1 MSTYSNILVAIDLTE
16 SAELILRKAQE
27 LVLSNKT
34 SLTVIHTIDYLP
46 YMGFGETALI
56 TPTYT
61 IPNEELINN
70 AKQPIEQLLKKL
82 DLDATVNAVY
92 ELGNAANEI
101 VQYAEDNNVDLI
113 VLGSHGRHGV
123 KLLLGST
130 ANAVLHH
137 APCDVLAVRIKD

>member
-1 MSTYSNILVAIDLTE
+1 MSTYSNILAAIDLTA
-16 SAELILRKAQE
+16 SAESVLKKAQE
-27 LVLSNKT
+27 MVISNKT
-34 SLTVIHTIDYLP
+34 AFTVIHAIDYLP

-61 IPNEELINN
+61 IPNEELIKN
-70 AKQPIEQLLKKL
+70 AQGPINDLLDKL
-82 DLDATVNAVY
+82 NMENINVIY
-92 ELGNAANEI
+92 EFGNAANEI
-101 VQYAEDNNVDLI
+101 VQYADQNNVDLI

-137 APCDVLAVRIKD
+137 ASCDVLAVRVKD

>member
-1 MSTYSNILVAIDLTE
+1 MSTYSNILVAIDLTD
-16 SAELILRKAQE
+16 SAEHILRKAQE
-27 LVLSNKT
+27 MVLSNKT
-34 SLTVIHTIDYLP
+34 ALTIIHTIDYLP

-70 AKQPIEQLLKKL
+70 AKAPINTLLKKL
-82 DLDATVNAVY
+82 NIEEIPVVY
-92 ELGNAANEI
+92 EFGNAANEI
-101 VQYAEDNNVDLI
+101 VQYAKDNHVDLI
-113 VLGSHGRHGV
+113 VLGSHGRHGA

-137 APCDVLAVRIKD
+137 AKCDVLAVRIAE

>member
-1 MSTYSNILVAIDLTE
+1 MSTYSNILVAIDLTDT
-16 SAELILRKAQE
+16 AEKILRRAQE

-34 SLTVIHTIDYLP
+34 SLTIIHTIDYLP

-70 AKQPIEQLLKKL
+70 AKAPIEQLLKKL
-82 DLDATVNAVY
+82 NMEDTYVVY
-92 ELGNAANEI
+92 EFGNAANEI
-101 VQYAEDNNVDLI
+101 VQYAKDNNIDLI
-113 VLGSHGRHGV
+113 ILGSHGRHGV

-137 APCDVLAVRIKD
+137 ANCDVLAVRIAD

>member
-1 MSTYSNILVAIDLTE
+1 MSTYSNILVAIDLTD
-16 SAELILRKAQE
+16 SAEQILRKAHE

-34 SLTVIHTIDYLP
+34 TLTIIHTIDYLP

-61 IPNEELINN
+61 IPNEELVNN
-70 AKQPIEQLLKKL
+70 AKAPIEELLNKL
-82 DLDATVNAVY
+82 NMEETNVVY
-92 ELGNAANEI
+92 EFGNAANEI
-101 VQYAEDNNVDLI
+101 VQYAKDNNVDLI

-137 APCDVLAVRIKD
+137 ATCDVLAVRIAD

>member
-1 MSTYSNILVAIDLTE
+1 MSTYSNILVAIDLTD
-16 SAELILRKAQE
+16 SAEQILRKAQE
-27 LVLSNKT
+27 MVLSNKT
-34 SLTVIHTIDYLP
+34 TLTIIHTIDYLP

-70 AKQPIEQLLKKL
+70 AKGPIEELLKKL
-82 DLDATVNAVY
+82 NMEDIHVVY
-92 ELGNAANEI
+92 EFGNAANEV
-101 VQYAEDNNVDLI
+101 VQYAKDNNVDLI

-137 APCDVLAVRIKD
+137 ATCDVLAVRVTD

>member
-1 MSTYSNILVAIDLTE
+1 MSTYSNILAAIDLTD
-16 SAELILRKAQE
+16 SAEQILRKAQE

-34 SLTVIHTIDYLP
+34 VLTVIHTIDYLP

-70 AKQPIEQLLKKL
+70 AKAPIEQLLKKL
-82 DLDATVNAVY
+82 NMQGTNVVY
-92 ELGNAANEI
+92 EFGNAANEI
-101 VQYAEDNNVDLI
+101 VQYAKENNVDLI

-137 APCDVLAVRIKD
+137 ADCDVLAVRIFD

>member
-1 MSTYSNILVAIDLTE
+1 MSTYSNILAAIDLTE
-16 SAELILRKAQE
+16 SAETVLRKAQE
-27 LVLSNKT
+27 MVISNKT
-34 SLTVIHTIDYLP
+34 SLTIIHAIDYLP

-70 AKQPIEQLLKKL
+70 AKGPIEDLLKKL
-82 DLDATVNAVY
+82 NMDDINVVY
-92 ELGNAANEI
+92 EFGNAANEI
-101 VQYAEDNNVDLI
+101 VQYATDNNVDLI

-137 APCDVLAVRIKD
+137 AGCDVLAVRVKEE

>member
-1 MSTYSNILVAIDLTE
+1 MSTYKNILVAIDLTD
-16 SAELILRKAQE
+16 SAELVLRKAHE
-27 LVLSNKT
+27 LVLSNQT
-34 SLTVIHTIDYLP
+34 TMTVIHAIDYIP

-70 AKQPIEQLLKKL
+70 AKQPIEALLQKL
-82 DLDATVNAVY
+82 DLENIQVLY
-92 ELGNAANEI
+92 EFGNAANEI
-101 VQYAEDNNVDLI
+101 VQYANDNNVDLI

-137 APCDVLAVRIKD
+137 ASCDVLAVRVKE

>member
-1 MSTYSNILVAIDLTE
+1 M
-16 SAELILRKAQE
+16 
-27 LVLSNKT
+27 LSNKT
-34 SLTVIHTIDYLP
+34 SLTIIHTIDYLP

-70 AKQPIEQLLKKL
+70 AKAPIEQLLKKL
-82 DLDATVNAVY
+82 NMEDTHVVY
-92 ELGNAANEI
+92 EFGNAANEI
-101 VQYAEDNNVDLI
+101 VQYAKDNNIDLI

-137 APCDVLAVRIKD
+137 ATCDVLAVRIAD

>member
-1 MSTYSNILVAIDLTE
+1 MSTYSNILAAVDLTD
-16 SAELILRKAQE
+16 SAEKILRKAQE
-27 LVLSNKT
+27 QVLSNKT

-70 AKQPIEQLLKKL
+70 AKAPIEQLLKKL
-82 DLDATVNAVY
+82 NMQGTNVVF
-92 ELGNAANEI
+92 EFGNAAVEI
-101 VQYAEDNNVDLI
+101 VQYAKNNNVDLI

-137 APCDVLAVRIKD
+137 AECDVLAVRVFD

>member
-1 MSTYSNILVAIDLTE
+1 MSTYSNILVAIDLTD
-16 SAELILRKAQE
+16 SAETILSKAQE
-27 LVLSNKT
+27 MVISNKT
-34 SLTVIHTIDYLP
+34 TLTVIHTIDYLP

-61 IPNEELINN
+61 IPNEELIEN
-70 AKQPIEQLLKKL
+70 AKKPIEQLLKKR
-82 DLDATVNAVY
+82 DLETSVKVVY
-92 ELGNAANEI
+92 EFGNAANEI
-101 VQYAEDNNVDLI
+101 VQYAEDNNIDLI
-113 VLGSHGRHGV
+113 IIGSHGRHGV

>member
-1 MSTYSNILVAIDLTE
+1 MSTYSHILAAIDLTD
-16 SAELILRKAQE
+16 SAEQILRKAQE

-34 SLTVIHTIDYLP
+34 ALTIIHTIDYLP

-70 AKQPIEQLLKKL
+70 ARAPIEQLLKKL
-82 DLDATVNAVY
+82 NMRDTNVVY
-92 ELGNAANEI
+92 EFGNAANEI
-101 VQYAEDNNVDLI
+101 VHFAKENNVDLI

-137 APCDVLAVRIKD
+137 ADCDVLAVRIFE

>member
-1 MSTYSNILVAIDLTE
+1 MSTYSNILVAIDLTD
-16 SAELILRKAQE
+16 SAEQILRKAHE

-34 SLTVIHTIDYLP
+34 TLTIIHTIDYLP

-61 IPNEELINN
+61 IPNEELVNN
-70 AKQPIEQLLKKL
+70 AKAPIEELLKKL
-82 DLDATVNAVY
+82 NMEEIQVVY
-92 ELGNAANEI
+92 EFGNAANEI
-101 VQYAEDNNVDLI
+101 VQYAKDNDVDLI
-113 VLGSHGRHGV
+113 VLGSHGRHGA

-137 APCDVLAVRIKD
+137 AECDVLAVRIAD

>member
-1 MSTYSNILVAIDLTE
+1 MSTYKHILIAIDLTE
-16 SAELILRKAQE
+16 SAELVIRKAQE
-27 LVLSNKT
+27 QVLSNT
-34 SLTVIHTIDYLP
+34 TTMTIIHTIDYIP

-61 IPNEELINN
+61 IPNEELIEN
-70 AKQPIEQLLKKL
+70 AKQPIEKLLKKL
-82 DLDATVNAVY
+82 NLENLEVVY
-92 ELGNAANEI
+92 EFGNAANEI
-101 VQYAEDNNVDLI
+101 VQYANDNNVDLI

-137 APCDVLAVRIKD
+137 ASCDVLAVRVKQ

>member
-1 MSTYSNILVAIDLTE
+1 MSTYKNILVAVDLTE
-16 SAELILRKAQE
+16 SAELVIRKAHE
-27 LVLSNKT
+27 LVLSNQT
-34 SLTVIHTIDYLP
+34 TMTIIHAIDYIP

-61 IPNEELINN
+61 IPSEELINN
-70 AKQPIEQLLKKL
+70 AREPIEALLKKL
-82 DLDATVNAVY
+82 NLDNIKVLY
-92 ELGNAANEI
+92 EFGNAANEI
-101 VQYAEDNNVDLI
+101 VQYANDNNVDLI

-137 APCDVLAVRIKD
+137 ANCDVLAVRVKE

>member
-1 MSTYSNILVAIDLTE
+1 MSSYKNILVAIDLTE
-16 SAELILRKAQE
+16 SAELVIRRAQE
-27 LVLSNKT
+27 LLLSNQT
-34 SLTVIHTIDYLP
+34 ILTIIHAIDYIP

-70 AKQPIEQLLKKL
+70 ARQPIDALLKKL
-82 DLDATVNAVY
+82 DLENIQVIY
-92 ELGNAANEI
+92 EFGNAANEI
-101 VQYAEDNNVDLI
+101 VQYADDNNVDLI
-113 VLGSHGRHGV
+113 VLGSHGRHGA

-137 APCDVLAVRIKD
+137 ASCDVLAVRIKE

>member
-1 MSTYSNILVAIDLTE
+1 MSTYSHILAAIDLTD
-16 SAELILRKAQE
+16 SAEQILRKAQE

-34 SLTVIHTIDYLP
+34 VLTIIHTIDYLP

-70 AKQPIEQLLKKL
+70 ARAPIEQLLKKL
-82 DLDATVNAVY
+82 NMRDTNVIY
-92 ELGNAANEI
+92 EFGNAANEI
-101 VQYAEDNNVDLI
+101 VHFAKEHNVDLI

-137 APCDVLAVRIKD
+137 ADCDVLAVRIFE

>member
-1 MSTYSNILVAIDLTE
+1 MSTYSHILAAIDLTD
-16 SAELILRKAQE
+16 SAEQILRKAQE

-34 SLTVIHTIDYLP
+34 VLTIIHTIDYLP

-70 AKQPIEQLLKKL
+70 ARAPIEQLLKKL
-82 DLDATVNAVY
+82 NMRDTNVIY
-92 ELGNAANEI
+92 EFGNAANEI
-101 VQYAEDNNVDLI
+101 VHFAKEHNVDLI

-137 APCDVLAVRIKD
+137 ADCDVLAVRIFD

>member
-1 MSTYSNILVAIDLTE
+1 MSTYKNILVAVDLTE
-16 SAELILRKAQE
+16 SAELVIRKAQE
-27 LVLSNKT
+27 LVLSNQT
-34 SLTVIHTIDYLP
+34 TMTIIHAIDYIP

-70 AKQPIEQLLKKL
+70 ARQPIETLLKKL
-82 DLDATVNAVY
+82 DLENIHVLY
-92 ELGNAANEI
+92 EFGNAANEI
-101 VQYAEDNNVDLI
+101 VQYADDNNVDLI
-113 VLGSHGRHGV
+113 VLGSHRRHGA

-137 APCDVLAVRIKD
+137 ASCDVLAVRIKE

>member
-1 MSTYSNILVAIDLTE
+1 MSTYSNILVAIDLTD
-16 SAELILRKAQE
+16 SAEQILRKAQE
-27 LVLSNKT
+27 MVLSNKT
-34 SLTVIHTIDYLP
+34 TLTIIHTIDYLP

-70 AKQPIEQLLKKL
+70 AKAPIEELLKKL
-82 DLDATVNAVY
+82 NMEDIHVVY
-92 ELGNAANEI
+92 EFGNAANEV
-101 VQYAEDNNVDLI
+101 VQYAKDNNVDLI

-137 APCDVLAVRIKD
+137 ATCDVLAVRVAV